1 MKRILIL
8 LLSVSML
15 CGCTPHVSDYTLDT
29 VPSLSETTE
38 LPTESAQVR
47 EYGEFATYPVEHPTD
62 NVSGNLWY
70 EESALVVSYYDVDLQ
85 RKVVLCSQP
94 SCTHNSR
101 NCTAYLGGGTGT
113 IYVVRGDIAYALIDD
128 SDKTGNISFVSQN
141 LITGERELIWDM
153 TTEKDVVRERFQL
166 SIDGSTAFLSFEQ
179 YRMVLQDLNYSYED
193 YRIYGYAIN
202 LNTGEREVLLD
213 SEKTV
218 LGNPDWGYIDL
229 GGEELFVQ
237 GCTEQY
243 ILISTREYTFLPME
257 PDEYLAQNPN
267 GDYNAYFEENP
278 PQSINE
284 IVSIN
289 RGTGERTKLCDYAE
303 AMLMDLGAF
312 RDKQMSFVRDNTV
325 CIYDGRTG
333 QVTEYFSN
341 ENICMHQLADGRIFY
356 TLVDGGGEYS
366 HWYYDPNTDEHHQ
379 HFQHIYGETRDFFRI
394 YTDKG
399 YRFITKQDWYNEN
412 YDAAF

>member
-8 LLSVSML
+8 LLSVLIL
-15 CGCTPHVSDYTLDT
+15 CGCTPQVSDYTLNT
-29 VPSLSETTE
+29 APPLSETTE
-38 LPTESAQVR
+38 LPTESSQVKEYR
-47 EYGEFATYPVEHPTD
+47 EYTTYPVEHPTD

-70 EESALVVSYYDVDLQ
+70 EESALVVSYYDTDLR

-94 SCTHNSR
+94 SCTHSNR
-101 NCTAYLGGGTGT
+101 DCTAYLGGGVGT

-141 LITGERELIWDM
+141 LITGERELIWDL
-153 TTEKDVVRERFQL
+153 TPEEDVVREQFQF
-166 SIDGSTAFLSFEQ
+166 SIDGNTAFLSFAQ

-193 YRIYGYAIN
+193 FRTYGYAID

-218 LGNPDWGYIDL
+218 LGNPDWGYADF

-237 GCTEQY
+237 ACTEQY
-243 ILISTREYTFLPME
+243 ILISTKEYTFLPMQ

-267 GDYNAYFEENP
+267 GDYNAYLEENG
-278 PQSINE
+278 PQGNAE

-289 RGTGERTKLCDYAE
+289 SATGERTTLCDYGE
-303 AMLMDLGAF
+303 AMLMDMGAF
-312 RDKQMSFVRDNTV
+312 RDKQMSFVRGDTI

-333 QVTEYFSN
+333 QVTEYFSD
-341 ENICMHQLADGRIFY
+341 ERICMHSLADGRILY
-356 TLVDGGGEYS
+356 TLDEGDGTYS

-394 YTDKG
+394 YTDNG

-412 YDAAF
+412 YDAVF